1 MPVGVA
7 HKYRFKENRPQEK
20 AREKGTQRMKSPAE
34 CSNIED
40 VRAAIDAIDHEVVK
54 ALGLRS
60 QYVKAITR
68 FKKTKEDVQAPVRQ
82 AVVINQRRAWAAEE
96 GLDPDV
102 VEGIYRLLID
112 HFVSE
117 ELKALRLV
125 ETDRP

>member
-1 MPVGVA
+1 
-7 HKYRFKENRPQEK
+7 
-20 AREKGTQRMKSPAE
+20 MKSPAE
-34 CSNIED
+34 CNSIEE

-68 FKKTKEDVQAPVRQ
+68 FKKTKADVHAPTRQ
-82 AVVINQRRAWAAEE
+82 AAVISQRRAWAVEE

-102 VEGIYRLLID
+102 VEHIYRTLID
-112 HFVSE
+112 HFVAE

-125 ETDRP
+125 ESDHA